1 MRTINLEELLE
12 FYDYRV
18 EGSIGHASAI
28 NAVLGEDLAVALFLN
43 YSIANALD
51 PKVLSTKC
59 NPGTKKGKRLDR
71 WISTTDKVKKT
82 VHYQTEIKNWSA
94 HAIGGLEAPRVD
106 LNDEKMIA
114 YRMNRWERQFDDQRK
129 QLRQEPAKKVLERM
143 LPIDKNAEVRPLIIF
158 WDSMHPS
165 GEAEEFF
172 RVDIKDAAFKHLWV
186 FSMSTHV
193 RKLIDRGVEEIPVDL
208 PAAVNRIE
216 WLEKIYSH

>member
-43 YSIANALD
+43 YSTTNALD

-59 NPGTKKGKRLDR
+59 NHGTKKGKRLDR
-71 WISTTDKVKKT
+71 WISTTDGQNT
-82 VHYQTEIKNWSA
+82 FHYQTEIKNWSA

-114 YRMNRWERQFDDQRK
+114 YRKNRWERQFDDQRK

-158 WDSMHPS
+158 WDSMHPL
-165 GEAEEFF
+165 GEAQEFF
-172 RVDIKDAAFKHLWV
+172 DVEIKDAAFKHLWV
-186 FSMSTHV
+186 FSMCTHV
-193 RKLIDRGVEEIPVDL
+193 RKLIDEDVKTLSIDL
-208 PAAVNRIE
+208 PDALTRID
-216 WLEKIYSH
+216 WLEKLYSH